1 MEPEFPPDPHSR
13 GGAPAD
19 ARTDNSTATRRF
31 WSWARGTRPL
41 WRGGSRIVLP
51 WLSAGRWHRR
61 LLLAVAALAVGAL
74 SILFAIGAELAI
86 KAHRDLLRDH
96 PALTLFIAP
105 AGFALIAWLSQ
116 KLFPGTEGSG
126 IPQAIAAAQ
135 IDDVRV
141 RRELLSV
148 RIIVGKILLT
158 LGGLLSGAAVGREGP
173 SVQVGASVMHLLSD
187 RRRRIASPRD
197 LIVAGGGAGIA
208 AAFNTPLGGIM
219 FAIEEMCRHKAF
231 RANATTLTTVIFAGL
246 MSLAVLGN
254 YTYFGRTPQ
263 TILWPGGIWPVLACG
278 VAGGLLGG
286 GFSRLLVASARGLP
300 GRLGEVSRRRPFL
313 FAAGCGLATG
323 LIGLASGGLTY
334 GTGYEES
341 KAALE
346 GIASLPALF
355 MVLKLLVIWLAFVA
369 RIPGGI
375 FAPALAVGAGM
386 GTDVALLLPGE
397 HDSAILVLGM
407 VAFLAAMTQAP
418 ITSFVIVMEMTA
430 NHQMLI
436 PLMATSVVAHGIS
449 RTVASVPLY
458 EALAYPALRRA
469 EDRVAVRSRR

>member
-1 MEPEFPPDPHSR
+1 MLS
-13 GGAPAD
+13 
-19 ARTDNSTATRRF
+19 
-31 WSWARGTRPL
+31 
-41 WRGGSRIVLP
+41 
-51 WLSAGRWHRR
+51 WLSPRRWHRR
-61 LLLAVAALAVGAL
+61 ILLVIAGLVTGALAIGFAVGAEM
-74 SILFAIGAELAI
+74 AIT
-86 KAHRDLLRDH
+86 AHRELMREH

-105 AGFALIAWLSQ
+105 TGFALLAWLSQ
-116 KLFPGTEGSG
+116 RLFPGTEGSG
-126 IPQAIAAAQ
+126 IPQTIAAAQ
-135 IDDVRV
+135 SDDARV

-173 SVQVGASVMHLLSD
+173 SVQVGASVMHLLAGL
-187 RRRRIASPRD
+187 RRRIASPRD
-197 LIVAGGGAGIA
+197 LIVAGSGAGIA

-219 FAIEEMCRHKAF
+219 FAIEEMCRHRAF
-231 RANATTLTTVIFAGL
+231 RANSTTLTAVIFAGL

-263 TILWPGGIWPVLACG
+263 TILWPGGIWPVVACG
-278 VAGGLLGG
+278 IAGGLLGG
-286 GFSRLLVASARGLP
+286 GFSRLLAASARGLP
-300 GRLGEVSRRRPFL
+300 GRLGEVSRRRPVF

-323 LIGLASGGLTY
+323 LIGLASGGITY

-346 GIASLPALF
+346 GLAPLPVLF
-355 MVLKLLVIWLAFVA
+355 VFLKLLVIWLAFVA

-386 GTDVALLLPGE
+386 GSDIALLLPGA
-397 HDSAILVLGM
+397 HDAAVLVLGM

-436 PLMATSVVAHGIS
+436 PLMATAVVAHGIS
-449 RTVASVPLY
+449 RSVASVPLY

-469 EDRVAVRSRR
+469 EGRVAARGRQP